1 MSEKEKKNMSGK
13 REISQSQETEGKC
26 MHQNISEKSAKEK
39 KKKSQSFSKI
49 QQHKLT
55 GIYTTHRFGER
66 KGESLRRKTAKKE
79 PLEPREFGH
88 F

>member
-1 MSEKEKKNMSGK
+1 MSEKKKKKHERKK
-13 REISQSQETEGKC
+13 RNKSTQETEGKC

-39 KKKSQSFSKI
+39 KKPQSFSKI

-79 PLEPREFGH
+79 PLEPREFAH

>member
-1 MSEKEKKNMSGK
+1 
-13 REISQSQETEGKC
+13 

-79 PLEPREFGH
+79 PLEPREFAH